1 LVLTE
6 IIFKRNDFFFF
17 YGPFSIYPFFKIT
30 IEYVGTMYI
39 PHMAGWPYQS
49 NDNLKK
55 KKKKKE
61 EREKYIARLYLW
73 KCFVINYH
81 NVNHSAMSIVKIRP

>member
-6 IIFKRNDFFFF
+6 IIFKRNDFFF
-17 YGPFSIYPFFKIT
+17 YGPFSIYPFFKII

-39 PHMAGWPYQS
+39 PHMAGWPYKS

-55 KKKKKE
+55 KEKKE
-61 EREKYIARLYLW
+61 KNIYHVSIF

-81 NVNHSAMSIVKIRP
+81 SVNHSAMSIVKIRP